1 MLAISIQ
8 VYTLD
13 KARING
19 QTKYCCNIRE

>member
-19 QTKYCCNIRE
+19 QT